1 MGKSMTL
8 LQQAAEILKGE
19 DDMVQLLSDK
29 LTKLSQELEF
39 DWKGEINYVITGPPT
54 TSNDQG
60 ITS

>member
-39 DWKGEINYVITGPPT
+39 D
-54 TSNDQG
+54 
-60 ITS
+60 